1 MSTTKEGVKSFLK
14 RLKAKIALYDILYED
29 DRPKNTQTLATLEL
43 KPYERDEIVKNLS
56 VNDYSEG
63 PKPEDFFGGD
73 SEMYVFG
80 KTVKKQEIYIKVT
93 LGQPNNSVICISF
106 HISEYPM
113 DYPFK

>member
-1 MSTTKEGVKSFLK
+1 MSATKYEVSSFLK
-14 RLKAKIALYDILYED
+14 RLRAKAEIYQIIYED

-56 VNDYSEG
+56 VNDFSEG
-63 PKPEDFFGGD
+63 PMPEDFFGGD

-80 KTVKKQEIYIKVT
+80 KVVKNQEIYIKVT

-106 HISEYPM
+106 HIAEFQM